1 MASNTTVT
9 LEIYE
14 QQISI
19 TFDSEVISIGKISR
33 KIESETA
40 GVVGLLPFDRMQITM
55 KYVQLIEDM
64 ITSNYTIV
72 AKIKKGGKDIFAGF
86 IDKSTIKFPIVHYT
100 TQITK
105 ETISFEVYDYLAR
118 LTQNDITT
126 SYNLGYLID
135 SEDHAGTDR
144 YTPITANGS
153 DIIVTLPTTTTGQFI
168 QVGDII
174 ETPKIKILVLATTYY
189 YDYDANNNPVAR
201 RCDITY
207 YSADPIPTGYSEI
220 TNQVIIK
227 RFEGLSVTISGSDY
241 DSTVSTL
248 SVVKSILKRNWIR
261 SNVSYNTA
269 DDKQVPIIFLYNWYI
284 ANTPAV
290 DVIKSLLVAT
300 GATVWTTPTGDFSIA
315 KKFNSSTTKSISTAG
330 LKNVKLGIWDK
341 IIDSIKVTSN
351 YVYSVKT
358 FTARV
363 AYGASTTLE
372 EDKLKEKDRVEIYSG
387 STYMGTAEIVT
398 ADLVQYNNTWAGW
411 ITLKTIDGTFL
422 TLQSGWVLKCKPYD
436 YTITNVNNNGFAT
449 KVETQTLAEEVTINY
464 SQTAKN
470 TYETAIYTDANGS
483 KQATTNANTI
493 INQIKTYYSAI
504 RTTLELNVGVL
515 QDIDIGDVITFDGQ
529 SYYVTNVEMD
539 IISNTATYKC
549 VNTTGQPL
557 QIQNIVVPKLNTNQI
572 TATTT
577 GNSSITSSPNSYLWS
592 GDGTVLDAVKGRLS
606 LGFTVSIDTIN
617 RLTNAVIDNSHA
629 HSNKAYLDTIAGNTL
644 VANLNA
650 DMLDGKH
657 ASDFVAKTGD
667 TMTNVLSIN
676 TGTPFTTAVYG
687 FVPFSYDYKPNTVY
701 RKLATLPINNPSNL
715 ACLQISGLIS
725 GWVVEQGKAIINIV
739 ISNRSGLVFDGGY
752 HGILGHCDIVVYQN
766 TDNTVSVYAKFMWGS
781 WCANW
786 LLDMKGTQVT
796 WDYITSTETTTA
808 PSGTLVKSLS
818 TDLGKIWHSN
828 NDGSGSGLDADLL
841 DGLDSSRFHR
851 SALSEF
857 SGGDWNTLTS
867 HGVYNIQHASFASD
881 TNNPPANYPYG
892 ILNVLVSEIGVENR
906 TLQIYYPHDWDNY
919 IYLRMYNG
927 GDWKA
932 WRKIWA
938 NGTGS
943 GSGLDADLLDGYH
956 ASAFPRLDAMN
967 TFTGQNIFTNRN
979 TYFGTNGIDDWF
991 GQVIKGYNANMV
1003 LRWYGGTKEFNIT
1016 TGDGVADNI
1025 GIYGTVNV
1033 NITGKLGVNTYPTEA
1048 IDAIGN
1054 IRTSGYI
1061 YHSLT
1066 DYVAQGF
1073 KLEASKQW
1081 FSKIEAENLVVKRF
1095 TTELEQIYAGL
1106 LTVGESAGKTTV
1118 AQTIEWNIKRIAMLD
1133 GTTSA
1138 QFAVD
1143 DIIMFQYYNRSG
1155 GGITVLRE
1163 YFRVTGVATNT
1174 AAGVT
1179 DYTVTRLTSNIPNG
1193 TSIPAGSVVIKV
1205 ANYNGTISST
1215 VTLDAIK
1222 GSIDIS
1228 SVRWDNGFTKDIIF
1242 KAGDLAGLVFDG
1254 TALTGKGLYIAGNAY
1269 ITAKINATEGKIGG
1283 WGVDDQNIYYREL
1296 LDSSG
1301 GFEAYLETKLTI
1313 TDGGRF
1319 QVSYVE
1325 FEGGGLANIVNL
1337 IQVGANIWGSGSNGI
1352 GVKNMSGETLLQIL
1366 DSGQSYIAGFKFD
1379 SGKLWS
1385 GKGNFG
1391 NFDTPIWLNSVTS
1404 GNIFSV
1410 TDMFKVVRGSS
1421 LDDNRYVQIGKDDYC
1436 LKVSTNFVD
1445 GTSIKLINGN
1455 GRITLKP
1462 HYDINWGYYLELSGE
1477 NVHTSCGIYVDR
1489 IYLHSD
1495 GNYYSSS
1502 GNAGLS
1508 GQWTV
1513 KDGSGNN
1520 KTFVFQNGLLVD
1532 VT

>member
-14 QQISI
+14 QQIST

-72 AKIKKGGKDIFAGF
+72 AKIKKGGKDIFTGF

-153 DIIVTLPTTTTGQFI
+153 YIIVTLPTTTTGQFI

-201 RCDITY
+201 RCNITY

-227 RFEGLSVTISGSDY
+227 RFEGLSVTISGSGY
-241 DSTVSTL
+241 DNTVSTL

-269 DDKQVPIIFLYNWYI
+269 DDKPVPIIFLYNWYI

-300 GATVWTTPTGDFSIA
+300 GTTVWTTPTGDFSIA
-315 KKFNSSTTKSISTAG
+315 KKFNSSTTKSISTAR

-387 STYMGTAEIVT
+387 STYMGAAEIVT

-483 KQATTNANTI
+483 KQATTNAYTI

-577 GNSSITSSPNSYLWS
+577 GVSSITSSPSSYLWS

-629 HSNKAYLDTIAGNTL
+629 HSNSETIKVKDLIINGVIKKDNGNGEL
-644 VANLNA
+644 VVNSNGSLNINTDFGQLRIGCLNTSYAHFYTDRETFYFDKKILVNGSLNLN
-650 DMLDGKH
+650 
-657 ASDFVAKTGD
+657 
-667 TMTNVLSIN
+667 
-676 TGTPFTTAVYG
+676 
-687 FVPFSYDYKPNTVY
+687 
-701 RKLATLPINNPSNL
+701 
-715 ACLQISGLIS
+715 
-725 GWVVEQGKAIINIV
+725 
-739 ISNRSGLVFDGGY
+739 
-752 HGILGHCDIVVYQN
+752 
-766 TDNTVSVYAKFMWGS
+766 
-781 WCANW
+781 
-786 LLDMKGTQVT
+786 
-796 WDYITSTETTTA
+796 
-808 PSGTLVKSLS
+808 
-818 TDLGKIWHSN
+818 
-828 NDGSGSGLDADLL
+828 
-841 DGLDSSRFHR
+841 
-851 SALSEF
+851 
-857 SGGDWNTLTS
+857 
-867 HGVYNIQHASFASD
+867 
-881 TNNPPANYPYG
+881 G
-892 ILNVLVSEIGVENR
+892 ILNINPNYGDGDVLTAFNQKLLVGLNPPYGAYVAYNVNGASTIYSKGYIKLENNNNVYR
-906 TLQIYYPHDWDNY
+906 LWHE
-919 IYLRMYNG
+919 
-927 GDWKA
+927 
-932 WRKIWA
+932 A
-938 NGTGS
+938 NDGA
-943 GSGLDADLLDGYH
+943 GSGLDADLLDGYDSSYF
-956 ASAFPRLDAMN
+956 ARRGSAEGSIYSMDTRSSNYAPQDRGRGLYADFKQN
-967 TFTGQNIFTNRN
+967 TTDGLSDGGIYHGVLTFRPYGERTDFSGGAAHQLAFTENGNLFIRSGSTTIWSSWKKIWHEGNANRTDVDWSARNLLLNGYLRGGGDNNSIKIDTGFGYVMIGAQNGGHCHFYTDRPNFWFNNQLWVYSGIFNA
-979 TYFGTNGIDDWF
+979 YYSHLYLQTNGITRIFADKDS
-991 GQVIKGYNANMV
+991 GNVGI
-1003 LRWYGGTKEFNIT
+1003 GTT
-1016 TGDGVADNI
+1016 T
-1025 GIYGTVNV
+1025 
-1033 NITGKLGVNTYPTEA
+1033 PTEKLEVA
-1048 IDAIGN
+1048 GN

-1061 YHSLT
+1061 YHSST
-1066 DYVAQGF
+1066 DYVTQGF

-1095 TTELEQIYAGL
+1095 TTDLEQIYAGL

-1118 AQTIEWNIKRIAMLD
+1118 AQPIEWNIKRIAMLD

-1163 YFRVTGVATNT
+1163 YFRVTGVAPNPAT
-1174 AAGVT
+1174 GVT

-1228 SVRWDNGFTKDIIF
+1228 TVRWYNGFTKDIIF

-1283 WGVDDQNIYYREL
+1283 WGVDDQNIYYRKL
-1296 LDSSG
+1296 LEGSAVD
-1301 GFEAYLETKLTI
+1301 FQAYLETKLTI

-1325 FEGGGLANIVNL
+1325 FDVGQLSRNINL
-1337 IQVGANIWGSGSNGI
+1337 IQVGSNIWGSGSNGI
-1352 GVKNMSGETLLQIL
+1352 GIKNTSGETLLQIL

-1385 GKGNFG
+1385 GNGNFG
-1391 NFDTPIWLNSVTS
+1391 NFDTPIYMNSVTS

-1421 LDDNRYVQIGKDDYC
+1421 LDDNRYVQIGVDNYC
-1436 LKVSTNFVD
+1436 LKVSTNFID
-1445 GTSIKLINGN
+1445 DTSIKLINGD
-1455 GRITLKP
+1455 GIITLKP
-1462 HYDINWGYYLELSGE
+1462 HYDINLGYYLVLNGE
-1477 NVHTSCGIYVDR
+1477 NVQTSCGIYVDR
-1489 IYLHSD
+1489 IYLRSGGH
-1495 GNYYSSS
+1495 YYSSY
-1502 GNAGLS
+1502 GNAGRS

-1520 KTFVFQNGLLVD
+1520 KTFTFQNGLLVD

>member
-14 QQISI
+14 QQIST

-72 AKIKKGGKDIFAGF
+72 AKIKKGGKDIFTGF

-126 SYNLGYLID
+126 SYNLGYLIG

-144 YTPITANGS
+144 YTPIRASGS
-153 DIIVTLPTTTTGQFI
+153 YIIVTLPTTTTGRFI

-201 RCDITY
+201 RCNITY

-227 RFEGLSVTISGSDY
+227 RFEGLSVTIGGSGY
-241 DSTVSTL
+241 DNTVSTL

-261 SNVSYNTA
+261 SNVSYDTA
-269 DDKQVPIIFLYNWYI
+269 DDKPVPIIFLYNWYI

-300 GATVWTTPTGDFSIA
+300 GTTVWTTPTGDFSIA
-315 KKFNSSTTKSISTAG
+315 KKFNSSTTKSISTAR

-387 STYMGTAEIVT
+387 STYMGAAEIVT
-398 ADLVQYNNTWAGW
+398 ADLVQYHNTWAGW
-411 ITLKTIDGTFL
+411 ITLKTIDGTIL

-449 KVETQTLAEEVTINY
+449 KVETLTLAEEVTINY

-483 KQATTNANTI
+483 KQATTNAYTI

-577 GNSSITSSPNSYLWS
+577 GVSSITSSPSSYLWS

-650 DMLDGKH
+650 DMLDGLH
-657 ASDFVAKTGD
+657 SDAFLQKGINNVNNQFELIKSDKNRIGFKLRGSVVSGVNTDGWLHLTGLYTVIGANLIFDGANRYLSNESPATLLRLHQGNLQVFKSTNTPVAGD
-667 TMTNVLSIN
+667 TISFA
-676 TGTPFTTAVYG
+676 GPY
-687 FVPFSYDYKPNTVY
+687 TV
-701 RKLATLPINNPSNL
+701 
-715 ACLQISGLIS
+715 
-725 GWVVEQGKAIINIV
+725 
-739 ISNRSGLVFDGGY
+739 
-752 HGILGHCDIVVYQN
+752 
-766 TDNTVSVYAKFMWGS
+766 
-781 WCANW
+781 
-786 LLDMKGTQVT
+786 
-796 WDYITSTETTTA
+796 
-808 PSGTLVKSLS
+808 
-818 TDLGKIWHSN
+818 WHSGN
-828 NDGSGSGLDADLL
+828 
-841 DGLDSSRFHR
+841 
-851 SALSEF
+851 
-857 SGGDWNTLTS
+857 
-867 HGVYNIQHASFASD
+867 
-881 TNNPPANYPYG
+881 
-892 ILNVLVSEIGVENR
+892 
-906 TLQIYYPHDWDNY
+906 
-919 IYLRMYNG
+919 M
-927 GDWKA
+927 
-932 WRKIWA
+932 
-938 NGTGS
+938 GS

-956 ASAFPRLDAMN
+956 ASAFPRLDAVN
-967 TFTGQNIFTNRN
+967 TFTGTNEFTKRH
-979 TYFGTNGIDDWF
+979 TYFGANGIDGWF
-991 GQVIKGYNANMV
+991 GQVIKGYKANMV

-1016 TGDGVADNI
+1016 TGDGVDYHI

-1033 NITGKLGVNTYPTEA
+1033 NIAGKLGVNTYPTEA

-1061 YHSLT
+1061 YHSST
-1066 DYVAQGF
+1066 DYVTQGF

-1095 TTELEQIYAGL
+1095 TTDLEQIYAGL
-1106 LTVGESAGKTTV
+1106 LTVGESAGKTLV
-1118 AQTIEWNIKRIAMLD
+1118 AQPIEWNIKRIAMLD

-1163 YFRVTGVATNT
+1163 YFRVTGVAANPAT
-1174 AAGVT
+1174 GVT

-1228 SVRWDNGFTKDIIF
+1228 TVRWYNGITKDIIF

-1254 TALTGKGLYIAGNAY
+1254 RALTGKGLYIAGNAY

-1283 WGVDDQNIYYREL
+1283 WGIDGANIYYRKL
-1296 LDSSG
+1296 LEGSG
-1301 GFEAYLETKLTI
+1301 DTARYLETKLTI

-1319 QVSYVE
+1319 QVSYVGFDMGDLIE
-1325 FEGGGLANIVNL
+1325 NINL
-1337 IQVGANIWGSGSNGI
+1337 IQVGSNIWGSGSNGI

-1385 GKGNFG
+1385 GNGNFG
-1391 NFDTPIWLNSVTS
+1391 NFDTPIYMNSVTS

-1421 LDDNRYVQIGKDDYC
+1421 LDDNRYVQIGVDNYC
-1436 LKVSTNFVD
+1436 LKVSTNFID
-1445 GTSIKLINGN
+1445 DTSIKLINGD
-1455 GRITLKP
+1455 GIITLKP
-1462 HYDINWGYYLELSGE
+1462 HYDINWGYYLELRGQ
-1477 NVHTSCGIYVDR
+1477 NVQTSCGIYVDR
-1489 IYLHSD
+1489 IYLRSGGH
-1495 GNYYSSS
+1495 YYSSY
-1502 GNAGLS
+1502 GNAGRS